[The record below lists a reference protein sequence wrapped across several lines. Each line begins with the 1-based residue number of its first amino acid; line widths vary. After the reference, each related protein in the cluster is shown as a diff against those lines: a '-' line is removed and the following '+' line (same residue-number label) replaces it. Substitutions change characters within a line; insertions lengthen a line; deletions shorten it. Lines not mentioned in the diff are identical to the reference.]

1 MSHDPISHCAC
12 SKAMNS
18 TATAVRAEP
27 IPDSACLTPR
37 NGKRKMPPPAPLLA
51 ALFGPDY
58 QTMSPDPRLPP
69 FNERVTGMH
78 APSGVAP
85 TVGGAPSPSGLSLFS
100 AVRGGPATVSKL
112 PDSLR
117 RSHASGVPPIDTC
130 SAPLSHANRHKEQSR
145 SYAIRGI
152 YQCNNGLP

>member
-1 MSHDPISHCAC
+1 
-12 SKAMNS
+12 MNS
-18 TATAVRAEP
+18 AAAAVRADP

-69 FNERVTGMH
+69 FNERMTGMH
-78 APSGVAP
+78 AGTTSALAAAAAAGGV
-85 TVGGAPSPSGLSLFS
+85 GPSGLSLFN
-100 AVRGGPATVSKL
+100 AVHGGGPAVSKLPEALRQKL

-117 RSHASGVPPIDTC
+117 RSHASGVTSC
-130 SAPLSHANRHKEQSR
+130 RHL
-145 SYAIRGI
+145 YV
-152 YQCNNGLP
+152 